1 MINYRD
7 IHTKILKIDLI
18 NLARSL
24 IILEVIALM
33 FSTAAAVIVEILI
46 FLLFISAGRL
56 RRRVFSQLKQPMVVM
71 ALVLYVMVSLGVIYS
86 VAPFSESLDMWGSW
100 RKLLLVPLAASVYTD
115 SLWKQKLVNIFIG
128 ISTLAAL
135 VSFAGYIFNFTIYKF
150 PVGIVVDNW
159 AFQGMLF
166 SVATFTCLVLLRF
179 SVFSNSYA
187 NWLLKLSTLLLTM
200 NIIFVTP
207 GRSGYLAF
215 VVLIMVFIFVGVQK
229 KMKVIMLVLAPLII
243 LSLLMASP
251 VARNRLFKGIDEI
264 KSYEQSPKFT
274 SIGIRIVMW
283 KNTVQLLKKIEH
295 PVVGY
300 GTSGFETAYKKQVT
314 GQKGWQGEPVG
325 DPHNQ
330 YLRILVEYGVIG
342 LILFLLFIFSF
353 FKQNISGPFYFLGA
367 GVLLAWCATSM
378 FSAHFTTFGEGRFLM
393 IWCSALLSVNT
404 IEQKNNINASE
415 KDQLSV

>member
-342 LILFLLFIFSF
+342 LILFLLFIFF
-353 FKQNISGPFYFLGA
+353 LFQTEYLRTFLFSGRRSIA
-367 GVLLAWCATSM
+367 GLVCNQYVQCTLY
-378 FSAHFTTFGEGRFLM
+378 HF
-393 IWCSALLSVNT
+393 W
-404 IEQKNNINASE
+404 
-415 KDQLSV
+415 